1 MGVNWTREQQ
11 SVIDLRNSNILVSAA
26 AGSGKTAVLV
36 ERIITRLTKDASPL
50 DVDQLLIVTF
60 TEAAAAEMK
69 ERISAAL
76 EQALEQNP
84 ENLHLRKQATLI
96 HSAKIMTI
104 HSFCLSVIRD
114 YFHTIDLDPG
124 FRIAEEG
131 ELKLL
136 RQDVVKEV
144 LERHY
149 ESGEADFLTFV
160 ENFAVGREDS
170 SLEGL
175 IIQLYDFSRSYPE
188 PEVWLEACK
197 EVYYEGLQE
206 TSFLMQTL
214 KKYVDDCLAGIKA
227 DMNRAREI
235 CLASGGPY
243 MYESTIDADWEL
255 IQPLYRAENFSERY
269 FAFQKMGEWSRMK
282 ANRDKDVDAYL
293 AEYVKNLRKKWKT
306 ELERMQT
313 DYYFQS
319 LEEMQSDFARCIPV
333 VDTLIELVKEFAVSF
348 REKKTDSNLLDF
360 DDMEHLAVEIL
371 TRKEDGKLVPS
382 EVAEELQDQFEEV
395 MIDEYQDSNL
405 IQETILRSVSRESR
419 GEHNLFMVGD
429 VKQSIYRFRLSR
441 PELFMEKFDTYD
453 LEKGPKQRIDLHKN
467 FRSRKEVLDSVNY
480 IFRQIMMRNLGEID
494 YDDKAALYVGAE
506 YPENPGCE
514 TEVLVLNT
522 ELKKYDRSIKASKQ
536 EMEARMIASR
546 IRKLIAEQKVLD
558 KKTGKLRPARYS
570 DIVILTRS
578 VKGIADIFVQ
588 ELNREG
594 IPAFSGTKEG
604 YFATQ
609 EIGVLLDYLRVLD
622 NRKQDIPLAAVLMSA
637 FCGLNEQEMA
647 VIRSSEA
654 FEIPFYQ
661 AVENYLENGENTVIC
676 EKLKHCYGK
685 MNDFRE
691 IVPYTP
697 IHELLRSILTQTG
710 YGQFISAM
718 PGGAQ
723 RAANVEM
730 LITKAQAF
738 QSSSYKGLFHFVRYI
753 EQLQKFEVDYGEAS
767 LEDEQSDTVRVMTI
781 HKSKGLEFPIV
792 FVAGTGKKFNVTD
805 LAGQVIIH
813 ARMGVG
819 MDVVDLDRRTKIPS
833 LVKKVIQKEAKLD
846 NLGEELR
853 VLYVA
858 LTRAKEKLI
867 ITGTCDNLE
876 TKMARTLTFAQR
888 SSAIQY
894 LDWIIPALAYIPEE
908 IPVTFEEVL
917 LEEIVRDE
925 VETEVS
931 GKIQE
936 EILRRWDTSAE
947 YDANARQTL
956 EEQFAYQYP
965 YPKSYARKMKF
976 TVSELKKMAYQAELD
991 DEENAL
997 GEVVF
1002 EEPEVVPLLPKF
1014 MTEEETLT
1022 GAPRGTAYHR
1032 VMELLDFEK
1041 MYDRQ
1046 TLETEINTFVEQGRM
1061 TREMADSVRTADVL
1075 GFLDSSV
1082 GKRMRTSADCG
1093 KLWKEQPFVLG
1104 IPEQELYKDEPE
1116 GDFALVQ
1123 GIIDVYFEEED
1134 GLVVLDY
1141 KTDKVYK
1148 IEELVEKYHAQL
1160 DYYGRALEQITGKKV
1175 KEKVLYS
1182 FTLGEACSLS

>member
-1 MGVNWTREQQ
+1 M
-11 SVIDLRNSNILVSAA
+11 D
-26 AGSGKTAVLV
+26 
-36 ERIITRLTKDASPL
+36 
-50 DVDQLLIVTF
+50 
-60 TEAAAAEMK
+60 
-69 ERISAAL
+69 
-76 EQALEQNP
+76 
-84 ENLHLRKQATLI
+84 
-96 HSAKIMTI
+96 
-104 HSFCLSVIRD
+104 
-114 YFHTIDLDPG
+114 
-124 FRIAEEG
+124 
-131 ELKLL
+131 
-136 RQDVVKEV
+136 
-144 LERHY
+144 
-149 ESGEADFLTFV
+149 
-160 ENFAVGREDS
+160 
-170 SLEGL
+170 
-175 IIQLYDFSRSYPE
+175 
-188 PEVWLEACK
+188 
-197 EVYYEGLQE
+197 
-206 TSFLMQTL
+206 
-214 KKYVDDCLAGIKA
+214 
-227 DMNRAREI
+227 
-235 CLASGGPY
+235 
-243 MYESTIDADWEL
+243 
-255 IQPLYRAENFSERY
+255 
-269 FAFQKMGEWSRMK
+269 
-282 ANRDKDVDAYL
+282 
-293 AEYVKNLRKKWKT
+293 
-306 ELERMQT
+306 
-313 DYYFQS
+313 
-319 LEEMQSDFARCIPV
+319 
-333 VDTLIELVKEFAVSF
+333 
-348 REKKTDSNLLDF
+348 
-360 DDMEHLAVEIL
+360 
-371 TRKEDGKLVPS
+371 
-382 EVAEELQDQFEEV
+382 
-395 MIDEYQDSNL
+395 
-405 IQETILRSVSRESR
+405 
-419 GEHNLFMVGD
+419 
-429 VKQSIYRFRLSR
+429 
-441 PELFMEKFDTYD
+441 
-453 LEKGPKQRIDLHKN
+453 
-467 FRSRKEVLDSVNY
+467 
-480 IFRQIMMRNLGEID
+480 
-494 YDDKAALYVGAE
+494 
-506 YPENPGCE
+506 
-514 TEVLVLNT
+514 
-522 ELKKYDRSIKASKQ
+522 
-536 EMEARMIASR
+536 
-546 IRKLIAEQKVLD
+546 
-558 KKTGKLRPARYS
+558 
-570 DIVILTRS
+570 
-578 VKGIADIFVQ
+578 
-588 ELNREG
+588 
-594 IPAFSGTKEG
+594 
-604 YFATQ
+604 
-609 EIGVLLDYLRVLD
+609 
-622 NRKQDIPLAAVLMSA
+622 
-637 FCGLNEQEMA
+637 
-647 VIRSSEA
+647 
-654 FEIPFYQ
+654 
-661 AVENYLENGENTVIC
+661 
-676 EKLKHCYGK
+676 
-685 MNDFRE
+685 DFRE

-813 ARMGVG
+813 ARLGVG

-876 TKMARTLTFAQR
+876 TKMAKTLTFAQR

-947 YDANARQTL
+947 YDANVRQTL

-965 YPKSYARKMKF
+965 YPKSRARKMKF

-1046 TLETEINTFVEQGRM
+1046 TLEAEINTFVEQGRM